1 MQKFNYRPASVTVTL
16 PDKKYIMKLAQNLML
31 FHTVMVGSVGSIT
44 IELQRAGT
52 FTVTLA
58 SSWSA
63 RGGLLELFNVG
74 GRTLFVLLTVTTEQQ
89 WAR

>member
-58 SSWSA
+58 IPYEIVAVYRSDRCCCDPSYPDDGA
-63 RGGLLELFNVG
+63 CF
-74 GRTLFVLLTVTTEQQ
+74 
-89 WAR
+89 